1 MTRLD
6 PIADR
11 YDALVVG
18 ARAAGAATAL
28 LLARQGLSVLVV
40 DRGRYGSDTLSTLA
54 LMRGGVLQL
63 SRWGLAGRL
72 RAAGTPAVTRTT
84 FHYGEGSITVAIKPG
99 DGVDALCAPRRTL
112 LDSTLVDAAVAA
124 GASVLHEVRMTRLLR
139 AADGRV
145 EGAELETAGGAPRRV
160 RAGIVIGADGVRSG
174 VARLAGARALRV
186 GRHASGV
193 VYGFWEGVADDGFHW
208 HYVPGAAAGVIP
220 TNGGATLVFSAVAR
234 RRFLD
239 EIRWDLAAGHQRVIA
254 EVSPPLAAALGRA
267 RALESLRGFPGET
280 GVLRQ
285 AWGPGWALVGD
296 AGHFKDPITAHGLT
310 DALRDAELLARAV
323 AAGTEHALAD
333 YQTRRDELAVPL
345 LDISDAVAGYD
356 WTLEQVQT
364 LHRELSAAMKQE
376 VAALLALDSAS
387 PAAALAGG

>member
-6 PIADR
+6 EIADR

-84 FHYGEGSITVAIKPG
+84 FHYGGESLAVAIKPG

-112 LDSTLVDAAVAA
+112 LDSTLVDAAAAA
-124 GASVLHEVRMTRLLR
+124 GAVVCHEVRMTRLLR

-145 EGAELETAGGAPRRV
+145 DGAELETAGGVPRRV
-160 RAGIVIGADGVRSG
+160 HAGIVIGADGVRSR
-174 VARLAGARALRV
+174 VARLAGARETRV

-193 VYGFWEGVADDGFHW
+193 VYGFWEGLADDGYHW

-220 TNGGATLVFSAVAR
+220 TNGGATLVFAAVAR
-234 RRFLD
+234 ARFLD
-239 EIRWDLAAGHQRVIA
+239 ELRRDLAAGHRRVL
-254 EVSPPLAAALGRA
+254 EQVSPALAAAVGRA
-267 RALESLRGFPGET
+267 RRLESLHGFPGEA
-280 GVLRQ
+280 GYLRQ

-296 AGHFKDPITAHGLT
+296 ASHFKDPITAHGLT

-323 AAGTEHALAD
+323 AAGTDTALAA
-333 YQTRRDELAVPL
+333 YEAHRDELSIPL
-345 LDISDAVAGYD
+345 HEISDAVAGYD
-356 WTLEQVQT
+356 WTLEGVQT
-364 LHRELSAAMKQE
+364 LHRQLSAAMKRE
-376 VAALLALDSAS
+376 VEALLALDTA
-387 PAAALAGG
+387 PAAAAAGA